1 MKKIL
6 SMSANLLGK
15 KMSAEGATPLVEKI
29 RQTVFEIFPNHRIW
43 IFIGVSWQQQKE
55 HGREIC

>member
-6 SMSANLLGK
+6 SKSANLLGK

-29 RQTVFEIFPNHRIW
+29 RQTVFEIFPNNRIW
-43 IFIGVSWQQQKE
+43 IFIGVS
-55 HGREIC
+55 